1 VTIDAEYW
9 KWNRSIISRKNYYQV
24 IAPGISTQSCGIF
37 LSFGL
42 LCRTKFQSREHHGGK
57 TLNIKNTTAIVC
69 FTNWR
74 ALQGAIKVLIWL
86 PEIDIHALMCSLILY
101 WHDENK
107 SVIYR
112 FGLMHALTDRV
123 VAKFFLLLSSFWFF
137 LMMLS
142 CIIILRCLILSEL
155 VIAVVYNYSFLGVVS
170 VPSIISILFFPPYA
184 ITCALKFL
192 WNHDFDAMLSTY
204 GLLRNATVCW
214 CC

>member
-1 VTIDAEYW
+1 
-9 KWNRSIISRKNYYQV
+9 
-24 IAPGISTQSCGIF
+24 
-37 LSFGL
+37 
-42 LCRTKFQSREHHGGK
+42 
-57 TLNIKNTTAIVC
+57 
-69 FTNWR
+69 
-74 ALQGAIKVLIWL
+74 LQGAIKVLIWL
-86 PEIDIHALMCSLILY
+86 TEIDIHALMCSLILY

-142 CIIILRCLILSEL
+142 CIIILRCLILNEL

-192 WNHDFDAMLSTY
+192 WNHDFDAMLSSLNLWPIT
-204 GLLRNATVCW
+204 
-214 CC
+214 